1 MPTKQDWEWLAAGSE
16 YQTAQA
22 IQQLLQEEKWM
33 EATEGLYELI
43 ESMGK
48 SKKLALKSQLIRLM
62 AHVIKWKCQP
72 ERLGYSW
79 AITILSAR
87 REIEDIQEEVPSLN
101 RNFIESVW
109 DKCFNAA
116 VKEAEIEMG
125 KQCELTSLSW
135 SEVFEEEYILIE
147 GKNHAN

>member
-1 MPTKQDWEWLAAGSE
+1 MPTKQDWEWLAASSE
-16 YQTAQA
+16 YQTALA
-22 IQQLLQEEKWM
+22 VQQLLQEGKSM
-33 EATEGLYELI
+33 EASVGLYALI

-48 SKKLALKSQLIRLM
+48 SKRLALRSQLIRLM

-72 ERLGYSW
+72 ERRSSSW

-109 DKCFNAA
+109 DKCFKAA

-125 KQCELTSLSW
+125 KDCELTALSW
-135 SEVFEEEYILIE
+135 EEVFQEEYTLVK
-147 GKNHAN
+147 GN

>member
-1 MPTKQDWEWLAAGSE
+1 MPTKQDWEWLAAGPE

-48 SKKLALKSQLIRLM
+48 SKKLALTSQPTRLM

-72 ERLGYSW
+72 ELRSSSW
-79 AITILSAR
+79 IITIRSAR
-87 REIEDIQEEVPSLN
+87 QEIADIQEEVPSLN
-101 RNFIESVW
+101 RNFIESIW
-109 DKCFNAA
+109 DKCFSRA
-116 VKEAEIEMG
+116 VKDAEDEIG
-125 KQCELTSLSW
+125 KQCEFSALSW
-135 SEVFEEEYILIE
+135 EEVLAEEYALF
-147 GKNHAN
+147 KRN